1 MQGNWSLMS
10 LMILYGW
17 SKNNYSVTWWTRHFT
32 RIFVHCRTCFIKNC
46 FCLVCSREILD
57 SMCST
62 YSVWKLSAIMDNLYV
77 SFCGQREWTCEML
90 SIYRHPQSHY
100 VRVLWSWVN
109 AIWCHGEAS
118 ISVFTS
124 TQSASFLF
132 FSVIRNQLQSWMMNL
147 MFSVVLFAFNYK
159 VNKHCL

>member
-17 SKNNYSVTWWTRHFT
+17 SKNNYSVTWCTRHFT
-32 RIFVHCRTCFIKNC
+32 RIFAHCRTCFIKSG

-62 YSVWKLSAIMDNLYV
+62 NSVWKLSAIMDNIYA
-77 SFCGQREWTCEML
+77 SFCGQLEWTCEMTVLRML

-132 FSVIRNQLQSWMMNL
+132 FSVIRNQLQSWMMNWCFQL
-147 MFSVVLFAFNYK
+147 YFLLLTTK
-159 VNKHCL
+159 